1 MTKLYLAPMEG
12 LTYVEYRQAY
22 HRYFPDFDLYFT
34 PFAAPGRYHVRDF
47 STREKR
53 DIDGESNAGMHLAVQ
68 LLTKDPDACASL
80 IRELA
85 SAGYEEVNI
94 NLGCPSPTVTAK
106 GRGAGMLKS
115 PDALDAFLEDVFMQT
130 EGAGIRISVKTRVG
144 YESAQELPALMEVF
158 NRYPLSQLIVHPRTG
173 RQGYDGRPDLDAF
186 ACALSRSRCPVAYNG
201 DIRTAQDFRNL
212 KERFPDVPA
221 VMLGRGVL
229 ADPWLPEKIRAA
241 ESGRPWDDPGEEARK
256 AQLRSFH
263 DAVFS
268 NYLEAFDCKNGVVDR
283 MKELWGWMGQAL
295 PGHEKELKAIRK
307 ARRLPD
313 YRAAVRVLLS

>member
-1 MTKLYLAPMEG
+1 VTKLYLAPMEG

-22 HRYFPDFDLYFT
+22 HRCFPDFDQYFT
-34 PFAAPGRYHVRDF
+34 PFAAPGRWHVSDF

-53 DIDGESNAGMHLAVQ
+53 DIDLESNAGMHLAVQ
-68 LLTKDPDACASL
+68 LLTKDPDSCASL

-106 GRGAGMLKS
+106 GRGAGMLKDA
-115 PDALDAFLEDVFMQT
+115 DALDAFLEDVFMET
-130 EGAGIRISVKTRVG
+130 EGTDIRISAKTRVG

-173 RQGYDGRPDLDAF
+173 KQGYDGKPDLDAF
-186 ACALSRSRCPVAYNG
+186 AYAASCSRCPVVYNG
-201 DIRTAQDFRNL
+201 DIRTVGDFRKL
-212 KERFPDVPA
+212 KERFPDVQA
-221 VMLGRGVL
+221 VMIGRGVL
-229 ADPWLPEKIRAA
+229 ANPWLPESLRAA
-241 ESGRPWDDPGEEARK
+241 EAGVPWEAPGEEEKK
-256 AQLRSFH
+256 AQLRRLH
-263 DAVFS
+263 DLVFS
-268 NYLEAFDCKNGVVDR
+268 NYLEAFDCRNGVVDR